1 MLTTVDAPPS
11 IAAVPVLIPAV
22 PFPTGKTTLTPRSAT
37 PPAGDPGVTT
47 SIHAPDRSPGH
58 PVEPRRLGALGLVTV
73 LFGAFLGVVDF
84 FVVNVALPVIG
95 TDLHA
100 SAASLQL
107 VVAGYAIAYA
117 VLLVLGGRLGDQ
129 FGRRRMFV
137 IGIAVF
143 TLTRLVCGLAP
154 TVGILVAARFVQGA
168 AAAFMVPQVLGT
180 IQATTTGTHRA
191 RAIGA
196 FGATAGLGMVVG
208 QVLGGALLTADIA
221 GTTWRPIFLVLV
233 PFGVLGI
240 VVARRVVPE
249 TRAER
254 PARVD
259 VAGTLLL
266 AATLVALLVPLTEGR
281 SFGWPVWT
289 LVLLAAVV
297 PLVAGFVLVELRGER
312 RGDAPLVPP
321 SLLRARSMRVGLTIA
336 VPFFL
341 GFGGFMFVFPLAVQ
355 QGAHLGPLAAGLA
368 LAPYAAVFLVVSLF
382 VDRLVARFGRLVLVG
397 GAVISGLG
405 YVVTGVTAWLA
416 WPDVTVA
423 VLAVPSIVAGI
434 GQACVMVP
442 LFRVVLSDVPPDRA
456 GTGSGVLTTT
466 QQTSVALGVGALG
479 TLFLTLDAI
488 PSIGMRGAFA
498 LVLIGQV
505 AVFAVVAALATRL
518 PDPRR

>member
-1 MLTTVDAPPS
+1 M
-11 IAAVPVLIPAV
+11 
-22 PFPTGKTTLTPRSAT
+22 TPRSAT
-37 PPAGDPGVTT
+37 QPAGDPGVTT
-47 SIHAPDRSPGH
+47 SIRTTNRSDGPAA
-58 PVEPRRLGALGLVTV
+58 EPRRLGAVGLVTV

-84 FVVNVALPVIG
+84 FVVNVALPVMG

-137 IGIAVF
+137 IGMAIF
-143 TLTRLVCGLAP
+143 TLTRLICGLAP
-154 TVGILVAARFVQGA
+154 TIGVLIAARIVQGA

-180 IQATTTGTHRA
+180 IQATTAGTQRA

-240 VVARRVVPE
+240 VLARRVVPE
-249 TRAER
+249 TRAVR

-266 AATLVALLVPLTEGR
+266 GATLVALLVPLTEGR
-281 SFGWPVWT
+281 AFGWPAWT
-289 LVLLAAVV
+289 LVLLAAAV
-297 PLVAGFVLVELRGER
+297 PLVAGFVLVEMRGER
-312 RGDAPLVPP
+312 AGGAPLVPP
-321 SLLRARSMRVGLTIA
+321 SLLRAPSMRIGLTIA
-336 VPFFL
+336 VPFFV

-382 VDRLVARFGRLVLVG
+382 LDRLVSRFGRLVLVG
-397 GAVISGLG
+397 GAVIAGLG
-405 YVVTGVTAWLA
+405 YAATGVTAWLA

-442 LFRVVLSDVPPDRA
+442 LFRVVLADVPADRA

-466 QQTSVALGVGALG
+466 QQTSVALGVGILG
-479 TLFLTLDAI
+479 TLFLTLDGM
-488 PSIGMRGAFA
+488 PSLGMRGAFA
-498 LVLIGQV
+498 LVLVLQL
-505 AVFAVVAALATRL
+505 AVFAVVAGLATRL
-518 PDPRR
+518 PDPRT